1 MGLELIVSG
10 SVVELPS
17 LPPVRTST
25 EKPAQKNS
33 VEGHEEQ
40 CTTPKL
46 KEDAVKPGLV
56 CPPTPRKRRLETVK
70 RKIPQE
76 LFFCVPTDLAS
87 IFVPRQPTKRI
98 RVG

>member
-1 MGLELIVSG
+1 MGLELVVS
-10 SVVELPS
+10 VIELPP
-17 LPPVRTST
+17 LPPIRTST
-25 EKPAQKNS
+25 EKSTKENL
-33 VEGHEEQ
+33 VEDHEEQ

-46 KEDAVKPGLV
+46 NEDAVIPGLV
-56 CPPTPRKRRLETVK
+56 CPPTPRKRQTEAVK